1 MAARLTVVSGE
12 WPAPGGAR
20 LIVVGADGS
29 GEQKS
34 KHGCEEIREGNAK
47 PVGPSVGKPFI
58 L

>member
-12 WPAPGGAR
+12 WSAPVGAR
-20 LIVVGADGS
+20 FIVVGAHGS

-34 KHGCEEIREGNAK
+34 KHGCEENTK
-47 PVGPSVGKPFI
+47 PVGLSVGKPFI